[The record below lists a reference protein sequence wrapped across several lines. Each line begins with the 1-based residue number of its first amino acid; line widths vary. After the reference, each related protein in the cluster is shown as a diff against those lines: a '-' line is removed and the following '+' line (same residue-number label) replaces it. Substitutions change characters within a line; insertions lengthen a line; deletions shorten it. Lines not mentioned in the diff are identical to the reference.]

1 MRKQTTLCAVFALLV
16 MPSLAAAAVS
26 AAPQTNAAAEPAVLA
41 SAPQTEAAAPAAS
54 APAVGEVTY
63 EEQSSPEPGEEH
75 TVGAVK
81 KSALVARVDLQ
92 LNDTILHSTVLDY
105 ALPQPLQAVAEKCAE
120 GDNDECYFS
129 YKAFENAED
138 PAVAAQ
144 ANLELS
150 VLSLQRGLVKQALSY
165 IDKAARLAPEDPFIE
180 LTRGW
185 TLFAAGKYKQAR
197 KSFADML
204 YLTADFEY
212 ASSAKLGT
220 ALAYY
225 FEGDKAQASSDF
237 QYIYT
242 SNPYLISFAA
252 YMMGQVAASRKD
264 SRKLAPVFLQQALS
278 HDGHNYPAMQ
288 LLAQLSE
295 KDKENKT
302 ASFQYYSTLFSLDP
316 TNEKAGKKVAQYAE
330 DLQADPAA
338 YLFYLRLDQP
348 IVQELASV
356 PSEKIKMA
364 LYADRWQQPVALKR
378 VTLMASG
385 VMSVWDERLGEVLK
399 SPSYVTRVLE
409 FNEQTKGIDF
419 KDARGH
425 VEFSA
430 RRPFV
435 IRPVKEEK
443 TLLVKDAAAADL
455 FAADF
460 SDKELKGDLLVLPVA
475 EGMLLVN
482 EVMAED
488 LIPALLATQARE
500 IKEPAAL
507 QALAVVFRA
516 ALQEAAQQNADQPY
530 HITDN
535 DVYFKFKGINL
546 TVQPMLEAV
555 KSSRG
560 LELSNTNLG
569 YYASCGPVSYDNV
582 GNTEN
587 RPNYTYSPANLS
599 KYMLSNPPADL
610 YSTPQDPTQWSAVKW
625 VYLYDGAEIAARVN
639 ARAEI
644 GSLRALV
651 PQKLSPQGRVLSM
664 RFEGSKGSYL
674 AQTPQEV
681 AYLLSAG
688 TMPSTF
694 FDMVPMYKGKNIQ
707 RVLVRGYDSGT
718 GVGLCVAGAEGLAG
732 DGSDYQGIIK
742 YYFPN
747 ARILDTQTGELH

>member
-1 MRKQTTLCAVFALLV
+1 MRKQTLLFTFLLWACLPGLCAQEQAL
-16 MPSLAAAAVS
+16 SAAAQERETASAQTAAAVS
-26 AAPQTNAAAEPAVLA
+26 TVA
-41 SAPQTEAAAPAAS
+41 SS

-63 EEQSSPEPGEEH
+63 AEQTAPAPGEEH
-75 TVGAVK
+75 TAGAVT
-81 KSALVARVDLQ
+81 KSSLVARVDLQ
-92 LNDTILHSTVLDY
+92 LSDNILHSTVLDY
-105 ALPQPLQAVAEKCAE
+105 SLPAALKDVAEKCAG
-120 GDNDECYFS
+120 GDSDECYFS

-150 VLSLQRGLVKQALSY
+150 VMSLQRGLVKQALAY

-185 TLFAAGKYKQAR
+185 TLFSAGKYKQAR

-212 ASSAKLGT
+212 SSSAKLGT

-225 FEGDKAQASSDF
+225 FEGNQKQAAADF

-252 YMMGQVAASRKD
+252 YMMGQIASERKD

-295 KDKENKT
+295 KDKKNKT

-316 TNEKAGKKVAQYAE
+316 TNEKAGKKVTKFAE
-330 DLQADPAA
+330 DLQADPAS

-348 IVQELASV
+348 IVQDLPSV
-356 PSEKIKMA
+356 PSENIKMA
-364 LYADRWQQPVALKR
+364 LYADRWQQPVALKS
-378 VTLMASG
+378 VTLMSSG

-399 SPSYVTRVLE
+399 APSYVTRVLE
-409 FNEQTKGIDF
+409 FNEETKGIDF
-419 KDARGH
+419 KDGRGH

-430 RRPFV
+430 RRPFI

-443 TLLVKDAAAADL
+443 TLLVKNATAQDL

-460 SDKELKGDLLVLPVA
+460 SDKELKGQLLVLPVSN
-475 EGMLLVN
+475 GMLLVN
-482 EVMAED
+482 EVPAED
-488 LIPALLATQARE
+488 LIPALLATQARD

-507 QALAVVFRA
+507 QALSVVFRA
-516 ALQEAAQQNADQPY
+516 ALQEAAQKNADQPY

-546 TVQPMLEAV
+546 TVQAMLEAV

-560 LELSNTNLG
+560 LELSNTDLG
-569 YYASCGPVSYDNV
+569 YYASCGTVSYDTV
-582 GNTEN
+582 ANTEN

-625 VYLYDGAEIAARVN
+625 VYLYDGDEIAARVN
-639 ARAEI
+639 ARADI
-644 GSLRALV
+644 GKLRALV
-651 PQKLSPQGRVLSM
+651 PQKLSPQGRILSM
-664 RFEGSKGSYL
+664 RFEGSKDSYL

-681 AYLLSAG
+681 EYLLSAG
-688 TMPSTF
+688 TMRSTF
-694 FDMVPMYKGKNIQ
+694 FDFVPMYKGKNIQ

>member
-1 MRKQTTLCAVFALLV
+1 MRKYTVLLSFLALCAAPCVQAQQT
-16 MPSLAAAAVS
+16 AAAA
-26 AAPQTNAAAEPAVLA
+26 
-41 SAPQTEAAAPAAS
+41 

-63 EEQSSPEPGEEH
+63 AEQGAAASGTEEH
-75 TVGAVK
+75 PAGTVTK
-81 KSALVARVDLQ
+81 NSLVTRVNLQ
-92 LNDTILHSTVLDY
+92 LSDNILHSSVMDY
-105 ALPQPLQAVAEKCAE
+105 SQPQELAAVAEKCAAGE
-120 GDNDECYFS
+120 MDECYFS
-129 YKAFENAED
+129 YKAFENASD
-138 PAVAAQ
+138 PAVAAR

-150 VLSLQRGLVKQALSY
+150 ILSLQRGLVKQALAY
-165 IDKAARLAPEDPFIE
+165 INKAASLTPEDPFVE

-225 FEGDKAQASSDF
+225 FEGNKEQAAADF

-242 SNPYLISFAA
+242 SNPYLISFSA
-252 YMMGQVAASRKD
+252 YMMGQIAASRKD

-278 HDGHNYPAMQ
+278 HDSHNYPAMQ
-288 LLAQLSE
+288 LLAKLSE

-302 ASFQYYSTLFSLDP
+302 ASFQYYSTLYSLDP
-316 TNEKAGKKVAQYAE
+316 ANEKAGKKVEKYAK
-330 DLQADPAA
+330 DLKADPAA

-348 IVQELASV
+348 IVQDLAST

-364 LYADRWQQPVALKR
+364 LYADRWQKPLQLQSVAL
-378 VTLMASG
+378 MPSG
-385 VMSVWDERLGEVLK
+385 VMSVHDERLGQVLQ
-399 SPSYVTRVLE
+399 SPSFVTRVLE
-409 FNEQTKGIDF
+409 FNPQTKGIDF

-435 IRPVKEEK
+435 VSTDKDDK
-443 TLLVKDAAAADL
+443 TLLVKNAVGPNL
-455 FAADF
+455 FAADM
-460 SDKELKGDLLVLPVA
+460 SDKELKGSLLVVPA
-475 EGMLLVN
+475 ENGMLLIN
-482 EVMAED
+482 EVNLED
-488 LIPALLATQARE
+488 LIPALLATQARNVE
-500 IKEPAAL
+500 EVAAL
-507 QALAVVFRA
+507 QALSVVFRA
-516 ALQEAAQQNADQPY
+516 ALKEAAQNNADQPY

-546 TVQPMLEAV
+546 TIQAMLDAA

-560 LELSNTNLG
+560 LELSNTDLG
-569 YYASCGPVSYDNV
+569 YYASCGTVSYDALA
-582 GNTEN
+582 NTEA
-587 RPNYTYSPANLS
+587 RPNYTYSPANLA

-610 YSTPQDPTQWSAVKW
+610 YSAPQDPTQWSAVKW
-625 VYLYDGAEIAARVN
+625 VYLYDGQEIASRVN
-639 ARAEI
+639 TRSKI
-644 GSLRALV
+644 GKLRALV
-651 PQKLSPQGRVLSM
+651 PQKLSPQGRILSM

-681 AYLLSAG
+681 DYLLSAG
-688 TMPSTF
+688 TLRSTF
-694 FDMVPMYKGKNIQ
+694 FDFVPMYKGKNIQ
-707 RVLVRGYDSGT
+707 RVLVRGYDTGT
-718 GVGLCVAGAEGLAG
+718 GVGLCVAGADGLAK

-742 YYFPN
+742 YYFPY

>member
-1 MRKQTTLCAVFALLV
+1 MLFSVLALCA
-16 MPSLAAAAVS
+16 
-26 AAPQTNAAAEPAVLA
+26 APCLHAQQSA
-41 SAPQTEAAAPAAS
+41 SAVPV
-54 APAVGEVTY
+54 PAVGEVTY
-63 EEQSSPEPGEEH
+63 AEQGVAASSTEEH
-75 TVGAVK
+75 PAGTVTK
-81 KSALVARVDLQ
+81 NSLVTRVNLQ
-92 LNDTILHSTVLDY
+92 LSDNILHSSVIDY
-105 ALPQPLQAVAEKCAE
+105 SQPKELAAVAEKCAA
-120 GDNDECYFS
+120 GDMDECYFS
-129 YKAFENAED
+129 YKAFENAPD
-138 PAVAAQ
+138 PAVAAR

-150 VLSLQRGLVKQALSY
+150 ILSLHRGLVKQALAY
-165 IDKAARLAPEDPFIE
+165 INKAASLMPEDPFIE

-185 TLFAAGKYKQAR
+185 TLFSAGKYKQAR

-225 FEGDKAQASSDF
+225 FEGNKEQAAADF

-242 SNPYLISFAA
+242 SNPYLISFSA
-252 YMMGQVAASRKD
+252 YMMGQIAASRKD

-278 HDGHNYPAMQ
+278 HDSHNYPAMQ

-302 ASFQYYSTLFSLDP
+302 ASFQYYSTLYSLDP
-316 TNEKAGKKVAQYAE
+316 TNEKAGKKVEKYAQ
-330 DLQADPAA
+330 DLKADPSA

-348 IVQELASV
+348 IVQDLAST

-364 LYADRWQQPVALKR
+364 LYADRWQKPVQLQSVAL
-378 VTLMASG
+378 MPSG
-385 VMSVWDERLGEVLK
+385 VMSINDERLGQVLQ

-409 FNEQTKGIDF
+409 FNPQTKGIDF

-425 VEFSA
+425 VEFST

-435 IRPVKEEK
+435 VSTDKDDK
-443 TLLVKDAAAADL
+443 TLLVKNAVGPNL
-455 FAADF
+455 FAADM
-460 SDKELKGDLLVLPVA
+460 SDKELKGSLVVVPA
-475 EGMLLVN
+475 ENGMLLIN
-482 EVMAED
+482 EVNLED
-488 LIPALLATQARE
+488 LIPALLATQARNVE
-500 IKEPAAL
+500 EVAAL
-507 QALAVVFRA
+507 QALSVVFRA
-516 ALQEAAQQNADQPY
+516 ALKEAAQNNADQPY

-546 TVQPMLEAV
+546 TIQAMLDAA

-560 LELSNTNLG
+560 LELSNTDLG
-569 YYASCGPVSYDNV
+569 YYASCGTVSYDTLA
-582 GNTEN
+582 NTEA

-610 YSTPQDPTQWSAVKW
+610 YSAPQDPTKWSAVKW
-625 VYLYDGAEIAARVN
+625 VYLYDGQEIAARVN
-639 ARAEI
+639 TRSKI
-644 GSLRALV
+644 GKLRALV
-651 PQKLSPQGRVLSM
+651 PQKLSPQGRILSM

-681 AYLLSAG
+681 DYLLSAG
-688 TMPSTF
+688 TLRSTF
-694 FDMVPMYKGKNIQ
+694 FDFVPMYKGKNIQ
-707 RVLVRGYDSGT
+707 RVLVRGYDTGT
-718 GVGLCVAGAEGLAG
+718 GVGLCVAGADGLAK

-742 YYFPN
+742 YYFPY